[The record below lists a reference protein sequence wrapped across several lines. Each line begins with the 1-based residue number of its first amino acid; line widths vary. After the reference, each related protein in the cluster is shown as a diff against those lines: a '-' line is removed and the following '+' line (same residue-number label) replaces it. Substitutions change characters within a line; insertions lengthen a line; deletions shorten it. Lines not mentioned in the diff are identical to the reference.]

1 MAILAECA
9 SAVGSAEKHT
19 IAPLPIELAHVC
31 SLSGEGAPRPGL
43 MITFD
48 SGTHAEVA
56 GWWRKGAEQGQ
67 GKGQHQLG
75 FAYAL
80 GDGVPGDDVAG
91 WAWSS
96 VRKC

>member
-1 MAILAECA
+1 M
-9 SAVGSAEKHT
+9 
-19 IAPLPIELAHVC
+19 PIELAHVC
-31 SLSGEGAPRPGL
+31 SLSRQGAPRPGL
-43 MITFD
+43 MISCD

-56 GWWRKGAEQGQ
+56 EWWRKAAERGH

-91 WAWSS
+91 YVWSS
-96 VRKC
+96 VQ